1 MAPVDSLPVLPLEG
15 RLPKLIAFDLDYTL
29 WDFWVDTHVTPPL
42 KRRNVSDVNLIYD
55 KHGERISF
63 YSEGEHF
70 AQGFLLRDY
79 FTGAYAKCRFLETV
93 PSILLQLHKSRIHI
107 AAASRTS
114 APRAARQALT
124 ELLVPGQLN
133 SVVDD
138 PAYRA
143 PKAGEPQLISSI
155 KLFGTFRPWREV
167 VGVEGKLGVRLY
179 ALLKVFEPLAFLGGA
194 DTIEIYP
201 GSKTA
206 HFKAI
211 HEKTGI
217 PYNEMADESRN
228 REVTKLGVTFV
239 LVQNGM
245 TKKLLESGIESWRK
259 KAP

>member
-1 MAPVDSLPVLPLEG
+1 MAPVDSSPVLPLDG

-42 KRRNVSDVNLIYD
+42 KRRNDSDVNLIYD
-55 KHGERISF
+55 KHGERIGF
-63 YSEGEHF
+63 YSE
-70 AQGFLLRDY
+70 
-79 FTGAYAKCRFLETV
+79 V
-93 PSILLQLHKSRIHI
+93 PSILLQLHKGRIHI

-124 ELLVPGQLN
+124 ELLVPGELN

-143 PKAGEPQLISSI
+143 PKAAEPQLISSI
-155 KLFGTFRPWREV
+155 RLF
-167 VGVEGKLGVRLY
+167 
-179 ALLKVFEPLAFLGGA
+179 
-194 DTIEIYP
+194 DTMEIYP
-201 GSKTA
+201 GSKIA

-217 PYNEMADESRN
+217 PYNEMVGWVPDYREATKELEANTSFQHAFFRSFTTSRN

-259 KAP
+259 FGLSPWGKIAAARGGVLGTSPDGFGIDFSID

>member
-63 YSEGEHF
+63 YSE
-70 AQGFLLRDY
+70 
-79 FTGAYAKCRFLETV
+79 V

-107 AAASRTS
+107 SAASRTS

-143 PKAGEPQLISSI
+143 PKAGESQLISSI

-217 PYNEMADESRN
+217 PYNEMVFYDDESRN